1 MYTSSSFVSGC
12 SSILNTF
19 TCCSV
24 KPLCNTTG
32 GCPSG
37 QYWCHLMES
46 CLPVT
51 SPCSPYHTSA
61 DGHIFTLPP
70 RYTAMTPF
78 YHMVA
83 DIALEI
89 PPVSEPVHINVSRH
103 AWQNTLFKAG
113 VYSVTWNSSAETFIK
128 AVMTILMSQWFNC
141 ICWHVYRH
149 KTCYNNFYLIVLPL
163 CQSYKYITACQT
175 SKANSLYIRFRYK
188 IHHSVITESSHY
200 HKHLII
206 TYWKYSLL
214 WSLQCHSRTSELTKT
229 RQLLPPGINL
239 YKYLSRFLSAVMNSL
254 CRCSVALW
262 TQPWVKY

>member
-1 MYTSSSFVSGC
+1 MYTSSSSVSGC

-128 AVMTILMSQWFNC
+128 AVMTILMSQWFSC
-141 ICWHVYRH
+141 ICWHMFIGIKLVITIFTSLSFHYVSHINILLHVKRQR
-149 KTCYNNFYLIVLPL
+149 KTHCILG
-163 CQSYKYITACQT
+163 SDTKYIT
-175 SKANSLYIRFRYK
+175 L
-188 IHHSVITESSHY
+188 
-200 HKHLII
+200 
-206 TYWKYSLL
+206 
-214 WSLQCHSRTSELTKT
+214 SLQSHHII
-229 RQLLPPGINL
+229 INIL
-239 YKYLSRFLSAVMNSL
+239 
-254 CRCSVALW
+254 
-262 TQPWVKY
+262 